1 MITRFTNK
9 FTDLIFTVSICLIM
23 SCNSYDFSD
32 VFSTSP
38 ANPQAGE
45 TVTLLY
51 NPKGTIL
58 ESANQIFAIVRTY
71 GNKNYK
77 PASMFSMPN
86 NVIDTEEYKMKRK
99 DTGWLV
105 KIFVPDSVVGL
116 VVTLNNE
123 TDTDYNEGLGYW
135 VPLYTSDQRLL
146 PGAEAGYAASLVRR
160 GWGAVLD
167 KTLYADTLLSFYN
180 NEFSRNPDKKAGF
193 AFSYFSALKKSKGS
207 DGFVEIEA
215 NLQALDNPDQWSE
228 EHLFFLSAWYGAVK
242 NQEKSDYY
250 KTKSRE
256 KFPAG
261 RWVQREEAIKF
272 YKKVGS
278 AEKRIFLDEFEAKY
292 PDYSGFSYMRGVII
306 GEFIKEGSYRQALEY
321 FKVLNGKTWSERPV
335 FSAVN
340 NMKET
345 KNDDLGLI
353 LEIINKSVA
362 VSRQEYDE
370 PRASKPSLKISS
382 LWQESR
388 AKQLALA
395 LDASAVVTNAMG
407 DTDDAIT
414 YCEEAYQLTNKK
426 NKQVNEHYA
435 EVLFKNGSLDG
446 AKKILEESIAS
457 GIQSPKM
464 EEILKEIFVNSQ
476 GSDTGFTSYYSD
488 LKTQA
493 LDDLKAKIQSE
504 LVTQLAP
511 SFTLS
516 DTEGKE
522 ISLSDYMGKIVI
534 LDFWAT
540 WCGPCKASFPA
551 MKKAL
556 NKYEK
561 GNEVKIL
568 FVNSKETAEDK
579 LQAVKDLM
587 EKNNYPFHVL
597 MDNKNEVFE
606 SYGVTLL
613 PTKLII
619 DKAGN
624 IRHRS
629 FGFRGETELLDEL
642 EAVISILN
650 S

>member
-71 GNKNYK
+71 GNENYK

-99 DTGWLV
+99 GTGWLV
-105 KIFVPDSVVGL
+105 KISVPDSVVGL
-116 VVTLNNE
+116 VVTLNDE

-180 NEFSRNPDKKAGF
+180 NEFSRNPDKKADF